1 MKSTLR
7 MALALLG
14 VTLALAAAPRAG
26 HAADTKAAKPAKIK
40 KNQAWVAPTFAAYG
54 ITTIGMAPVTSIDH
68 VEENEKQFRNAVETG
83 FGILDGYKL
92 QGSSWFME
100 SVRKAGAVPAL
111 TAMEKAALAGAPTDS
126 ATLATLQGKLQVE
139 AILFSRLSTWTRL
152 VVDPNTR
159 GQSFT
164 QVGGEF
170 ALVSLKDGAVVWR
183 GGFLEKGDGP
193 YNDPGSSEAVERDA
207 GGNSTA
213 RMSMLEPPSYREVL
227 EKLASRVSA
236 TLPKAPQP
244 AKS

>member
-1 MKSTLR
+1 MKPTLR

-26 HAADTKAAKPAKIK
+26 HAADAKPAKIK
-40 KNQAWVAPTFAAYG
+40 KNTAWVAPTFADHG

-68 VEENEKQFRNAVETG
+68 VEENEKQFKNAVETG

-92 QGSSWFME
+92 QGSSWFMDT
-100 SVRKAGAVPAL
+100 VRKAGATTAL
-111 TAMEKAALAGAPTDS
+111 AAMQKTALAGAPADS
-126 ATLATLQGKLQVE
+126 ATLAAVQGKLGVQ

-170 ALVSLKDGAVVWR
+170 ALVSLKDGTVVWR
-183 GGFLEKGDGP
+183 GSFLEKGDGP
-193 YNDPGSSEAVERDA
+193 YNDPSTAEVTERDA

-213 RMSMLEPPSYREVL
+213 RGSLLEPPSYREVL
-227 EKLASRVSA
+227 EKLANRVSA